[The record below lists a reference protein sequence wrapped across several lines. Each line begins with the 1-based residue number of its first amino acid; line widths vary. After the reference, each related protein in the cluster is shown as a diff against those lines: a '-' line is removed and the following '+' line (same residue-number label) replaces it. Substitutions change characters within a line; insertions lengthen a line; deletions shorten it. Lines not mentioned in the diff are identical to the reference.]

1 MRLWR
6 RIELI
11 LKESPIPVST
21 PSIVAMV
28 GDIPNARCQVWD
40 ALATMAKAGLV
51 ERVIRTEKREAECA
65 RRRPFQARRKVAYWT
80 LTTRSEQRGR

>member
-21 PSIVAMV
+21 PSIVAIV

-40 ALATMAKAGLV
+40 ALATMARAGLV
-51 ERVIRTEKREAECA
+51 CREIKTEKVDVDDRF
-65 RRRPFQARRKVAYWT
+65 RARRKVAYWT
-80 LTTRSEQRGR
+80 LTTRSEHKCVN